1 MKAHALLLLRRGGE
15 PDDHRQAD
23 PGNEVAREK
32 WLLLMMN
39 WVMPK

>member
-1 MKAHALLLLRRGGE
+1 MKALALLLLRRGGE

-23 PGNEVAREK
+23 SGNEVAREK
-32 WLLLMMN
+32 WLLLMTN